1 MEQAR
6 NILMQYGWNYD
17 YARQQFMSAQAFK
30 LNFTILGG
38 VAPPN
43 NNPTE
48 KLILDFNKEDE
59 AFAIIER
66 LSTVRPLPK

>member
-1 MEQAR
+1 
-6 NILMQYGWNYD
+6 
-17 YARQQFMSAQAFK
+17 MSAQAFK
-30 LNFTILGG
+30 LNFMILGG

-48 KLILDFNKEDE
+48 KLTLDFNKEDE